1 MEVIKMKKIAILG
14 TGCAKCNQLE
24 ENVRAAVAIAG
35 IETEI
40 IKVKNMDEIA
50 EYGMVLTPAM
60 AVDGKVKVSGKVPDA
75 AKLAEML
82 AKA

>member
-1 MEVIKMKKIAILG
+1 MKKIAILG

-35 IETEI
+35 IEAEI

-50 EYGMVLTPAM
+50 KYGIVLTPAM
-60 AVDGKVKVSGKVPDA
+60 AVDGKINVSGNEPNA
-75 AKLAEML
+75 AKLVEML